1 MNGQKN
7 TYKEKDRTIR
17 KYISL
22 VNPYKTHKPLKYDLR
37 KYAAYVRDH
46 NLRVEDIS
54 EDVMSMF
61 RLG

>member
-1 MNGQKN
+1 MGVLNS
-7 TYKEKDRTIR
+7 YERTIR
-17 KYISL
+17 KYTSL

-46 NLRVEDIS
+46 NLREDIS